1 MAQISQDTIPAGSS
15 KGVTT
20 GYSSYLS
27 PSEKELMTH
36 VWVAID
42 LLERLLQFDP
52 AKRITAAEALQ
63 HSYFTSAGLGPN
75 SGGAVPT
82 PYPSAQHTAVIPQ
95 PPPPG
100 QYNYPHPPQ
109 SGVVY
114 SNPQIAQIP
123 QPQQPQ
129 PQQNGFGQY
138 PAGYA
143 HASR

>member
-1 MAQISQDTIPAGSS
+1 MFLA
-15 KGVTT
+15 
-20 GYSSYLS
+20 
-27 PSEKELMTH
+27 
-36 VWVAID
+36 WVAID

-63 HSYFTSAGLGPN
+63 HAYFTSAGLGPN
-75 SGGAVPT
+75 SGGPVPT
-82 PYPSAQHTAVIPQ
+82 PYPPTQQGAVMPQ
-95 PPPPG
+95 PPPG

-123 QPQQPQ
+123 QPQPPPPQ
-129 PQQNGFGQY
+129 QQNGFGQY
-138 PAGYA
+138 PPGYA

>member
-1 MAQISQDTIPAGSS
+1 MAQVPQDTVPTGSS
-15 KGVTT
+15 KSVAT
-20 GYSSYLS
+20 GYHFYFSSLDWWLTFRT
-27 PSEKELMTH
+27 P
-36 VWVAID
+36 VAID

-63 HSYFTSAGLGPN
+63 HPYFTSAGLGGPN

-82 PYPSAQHTAVIPQ
+82 PYPPTQQPPVMTQ

-100 QYNYPHPPQ
+100 PYNYPHPPQ
-109 SGVVY
+109 ASVVY

-123 QPQQPQ
+123 QPQP
-129 PQQNGFGQY
+129 PPQNGFGQY

-143 HASR
+143 HPSR